1 MAGGCSW
8 TRNWLQFDNSY
19 FQTKGDIKSRKLAS
33 LQEGNLLHPTH
44 EERNPVSQNW
54 VAHGRDP
61 ELLWLPTDNALQT
74 DPEFRPHFVRYAE
87 DQDAFFHDYALAHC
101 KMSLLGARFEDGQ
114 GPVSLQ
120 DDRN

>member
-19 FQTKGDIKSRKLAS
+19 FRLRGDTQARRRAS
-33 LQEGNLLHPTH
+33 LKEGELLEASWHQ
-44 EERNPVSQNW
+44 ERNPVSLNW

-74 DPEFRPHFVRYAE
+74 DPEFRTHFERYGK
-87 DQDAFFHDYALAHC
+87 DQAAFFRDYAAAHR
-101 KMSLLGARFEDGQ
+101 KMSLLGARFDSL
-114 GPVSLQ
+114 GPVSLE
-120 DDRN
+120 